1 MRRTLTGLT
10 GALALSLAAC
20 ATPNGDGSWTVPTG
34 NGGEARY
41 MPAAVSDIA
50 AGKREGIPPGESPAS
65 MAQVLIASSYA
76 INAVITVNDQ
86 AANPA
91 EGGSMPSGNL
101 SPLDGVPILIKDN
114 IETADMPTT
123 AGSLA
128 LLNNA
133 PGRDAPLVARLRAAG
148 AVIVGKTNL
157 SEWANIRSTN
167 SSSGWSA
174 VGGLTRNP
182 HALDRNACGSSSGSG
197 AAVAAGL
204 TPAAIGTETDGSI
217 TCPAA
222 INGIV
227 GFKPTVGLVS
237 RTHVVPISHS
247 QDTAGPMTRTVE
259 DAAIVLTVIAG
270 TDPAD
275 AATAEADARKVDYR
289 AALDAGSLRGARI
302 GVMRFAT
309 GYSNGLDRVFEQNLT
324 RLREAGAVLVD
335 VTQGPD
341 PAMDAAELV
350 VLLTELKVDLNA
362 YLASTD
368 PQQVQTR
375 TLADVIA
382 FNIAEPRELALF
394 GQELFLQAQ
403 ETKGLDD
410 PAYIA
415 ARATSLRA
423 AGVEGIDRM
432 MRDNDVIALIAPTT
446 GPAWTTDVVN
456 GDHYAG
462 AASSMPAIAG
472 YPHLTVP
479 MGFVHGLPVG
489 MSFIAGKWEDAKV
502 LSLGYA
508 FEQLTRAIRPP
519 TFVRSIEDMDE
530 TTPLV
535 APVDRQTP

>member
-1 MRRTLTGLT
+1 MIGRMITAATAAALLLA
-10 GALALSLAAC
+10 GAASAQEVYGARHVTPQEAATNSLLVWAD
-20 ATPNGDGSWTVPTG
+20 PQQVVRWEDGAG
-34 NGGEARY
+34 
-41 MPAAVSDIA
+41 IA
-50 AGKREGIPPGESPAS
+50 G
-65 MAQVLIASSYA
+65 M
-76 INAVITVNDQ
+76 
-86 AANPA
+86 
-91 EGGSMPSGNL
+91 
-101 SPLDGVPILIKDN
+101 PILLKDN
-114 IETADMPTT
+114 IETTDMPTT

-157 SEWANIRSTN
+157 SEWANIRS
-167 SSSGWSA
+167 SSSTSGWSA

-204 TPAAIGTETDGSI
+204 APAAIGTETDGSI

-237 RTHVVPISHS
+237 RTHIVPISHS
-247 QDTAGPMTRTVE
+247 QDTAGPMTLTVE
-259 DAAIVLTVIAG
+259 DAAMVLTVIAG
-270 TDPAD
+270 SDPLDPA
-275 AATAEADARKVDYR
+275 TVEADARKVDYR

-309 GYSNGLDRVFEQNLT
+309 GYSNGLDRVFEENLS
-324 RLREAGAVLVD
+324 RLREAGAILVD
-335 VTQGPD
+335 ITQGPD
-341 PAMDAAELV
+341 PAMDAAELT

-368 PQQVQTR
+368 PRQVQTR

-394 GQELFLQAQ
+394 GQELFLQAEQ
-403 ETKGLDD
+403 TKGLDD
-410 PAYIA
+410 PAYVA
-415 ARATSLRA
+415 ARATSLKA
-423 AGVEGIDRM
+423 AGADGIDRM
-432 MRDNDVIALIAPTT
+432 MRDHAVIALIAPTT

-479 MGFVHGLPVG
+479 MGFVRGLPVG
-489 MSFIAGKWEDAKV
+489 MSFIAGKWEDSKV

-508 FEQLTRAIRPP
+508 FEQLTHALRPP
-519 TFVRSIEDMDE
+519 TFVRSIDTMEE
-530 TTPLV
+530 NAPLL
-535 APVDRQTP
+535 AAGSSPVREGE